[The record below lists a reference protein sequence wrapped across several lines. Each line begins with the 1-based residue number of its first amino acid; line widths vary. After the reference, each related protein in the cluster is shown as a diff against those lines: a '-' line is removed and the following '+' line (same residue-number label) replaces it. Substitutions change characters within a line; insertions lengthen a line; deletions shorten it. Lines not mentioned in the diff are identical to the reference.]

1 LIRQLADDNQQKGE
15 NRNVITSVLTLLA
28 ATEGEEAQGIAAL
41 GIDPLAILAQGLT
54 FLVLFFL
61 IKKFAL
67 GKIVNT
73 LEERRKNIEG
83 SLDKAEELQK
93 QNEEAEK
100 RVAALMQEARKEAE
114 SVISKSHEEAGSIVQ
129 QAEDAA
135 SEKAEKIMKD
145 GEARIEAQIGKAR
158 EELKKET
165 LDLVAQATS
174 IVLDEKVDS
183 KKNEALVKKA
193 LKESA

>member
-1 LIRQLADDNQQKGE
+1 M
-15 NRNVITSVLTLLA
+15 ITSVLTLLA